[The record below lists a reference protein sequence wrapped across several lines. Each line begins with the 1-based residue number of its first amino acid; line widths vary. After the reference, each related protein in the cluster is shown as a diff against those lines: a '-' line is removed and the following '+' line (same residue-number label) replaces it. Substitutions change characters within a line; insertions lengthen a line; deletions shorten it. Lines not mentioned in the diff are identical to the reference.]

1 MTGTPTV
8 PGAGTVPVPLPITPA
23 KAIRLSADIDAATAE
38 RIDRLAAQYRVPRA
52 ELLRAM
58 VRQALQQQEG

>member
-1 MTGTPTV
+1 M
-8 PGAGTVPVPLPITPA
+8 PVPLPITPA
-23 KAIRLSADIDAATAE
+23 KAIRLSADVDRATAD

-58 VRQALQQQEG
+58 VRHSLAQQEG

>member
-1 MTGTPTV
+1 M
-8 PGAGTVPVPLPITPA
+8 PGIPLTPA
-23 KAIRLSADIDAATAE
+23 KPVRLAADIDAATAN

-58 VRQALQQQEG
+58 VRQALEQIEGA

>member
-1 MTGTPTV
+1 V
-8 PGAGTVPVPLPITPA
+8 PAPLPITPA

-58 VRQALQQQEG
+58 VRQALHQQEG

>member
-1 MTGTPTV
+1 MP
-8 PGAGTVPVPLPITPA
+8 APLPITPA
-23 KAIRLSADIDAATAE
+23 KAIRLSADVDRATAN

-58 VRQALQQQEG
+58 VRQALEAQEG

>member
-1 MTGTPTV
+1 MSSQPFS
-8 PGAGTVPVPLPITPA
+8 PA
-23 KAIRLSADIDAATAE
+23 KPVRLAADIDAATAN

-58 VRQALQQQEG
+58 VRQALDAQEG

>member
-1 MTGTPTV
+1 MP
-8 PGAGTVPVPLPITPA
+8 APLPVTPA
-23 KAIRLSADIDAATAE
+23 KQIRLSADVDRATAQ

>member
-1 MTGTPTV
+1 MP
-8 PGAGTVPVPLPITPA
+8 APLPITPL
-23 KAIRLSADIDAATAE
+23 KQVRLSADVDAGTAS

-58 VRQALQQQEG
+58 VRQALEQQEGVA

>member
-1 MTGTPTV
+1 MP
-8 PGAGTVPVPLPITPA
+8 APLPITPL
-23 KAIRLSADIDAATAE
+23 KQVRLSADVDAGTAS

-58 VRQALQQQEG
+58 VRQALDQQEGMA